1 MRMHLCVPVRLFT
14 NGDIEMKAFLILL
27 LSTTAF
33 CVTFQSPD
41 SEHPG
46 ANQAVP
52 LSALIEEAQ
61 QKNPDIQAAGHA
73 YRAARNDAKAAG
85 ALPGTQL
92 MLQHLSVGSPRP
104 FAGYTNSDF
113 AYIGLGASQEFPWP
127 GKRQLRTEVANLQA
141 ESAQAQSGS
150 VSRMVIEQLKVDY
163 FKLAYLQQTLGVL
176 LRDDKLLGE
185 MEQIAE
191 SRYRVGQGNQAEVLK
206 AQLQHTRI
214 LQEITMHHREVGE
227 VQAQLK
233 QLLGR
238 AQSSTDIVT
247 ESLRERALPPSSAD
261 LLKAVRQH
269 NPEVAFREQV
279 AKRTDKQV
287 ELAEKEFRP
296 DFGLQYM
303 YQNTDRKFRDYYM
316 LTLTVTLPDR
326 GRRRTELAS
335 ATEHQKTAASELSGE
350 IQRRLAEVQSHY
362 VAAQTS
368 GEQLKIY
375 REGLIPQAEATYR
388 AALAAY
394 QANRQDFE
402 TLLSS
407 FRDLLD
413 FEEQYQK
420 ELSEHESA
428 LAHLESLTGVSLP

>member
-1 MRMHLCVPVRLFT
+1 M
-14 NGDIEMKAFLILL
+14 MKAFLILL

-33 CVTFQSPD
+33 CVTVQSPD
-41 SEHPG
+41 GEHTG
-46 ANQAVP
+46 SNQAIP
-52 LSALIEEAQ
+52 LTALIEEAQ
-61 QKNPDIQAAGHA
+61 QKNPDIQAAGHE
-73 YRAARNDAKAAG
+73 YRAASNGAKAAG
-85 ALPGTQL
+85 ALPDTQL
-92 MLQHLSVGSPRP
+92 TLQHLSVGSPRP

-127 GKRQLRTEVANLQA
+127 GKRRLRTEVANLQT
-141 ESAQAQSGS
+141 ESTQAQSGS

-214 LQEITMHHREVGE
+214 LQEITMHHREVG
-227 VQAQLK
+227 QAQARLK

-238 AQSSTDIVT
+238 AQDSTDIVT
-247 ESLRERALPPSSAD
+247 EPLRERALPPTSAD
-261 LLKAVRQH
+261 LLDSARQH

-279 AKRTDKQV
+279 ARRTDKQV
-287 ELAEKEFRP
+287 ELAQKEFRP

-316 LTLTVTLPDR
+316 LTLTVTLPNR
-326 GRRRTELAS
+326 GRRRAELAS
-335 ATEHQKTAASELSGE
+335 AAEHRQAAVSELSGE
-350 IQRRLAEVQSHY
+350 IQRRLAEVQSQY

-375 REGLIPQAEATYR
+375 REGLIPQGEATYR

-428 LAHLESLTGVSLP
+428 LARLESLTGVALP